1 MLDKK
6 RWTPAEAAARDHF
19 AGLAMQ
25 ELMRKAGTVGYD
37 YEEGYEE
44 ALGTQRREIAK
55 LAYQMADDMLQQRAH
70 AFYDHEA

>member
-6 RWTPAEAAARDHF
+6 RWTPAEAKARDHF

-25 ELMRKAGTVGYD
+25 ELMRSARSVGYD
-37 YEEGYEE
+37 YEEGYEK
-44 ALGTQRREIAK
+44 ALSKQRREIVK
-55 LAYQMADDMLQQRAH
+55 RAYQMADDMLQQRAH